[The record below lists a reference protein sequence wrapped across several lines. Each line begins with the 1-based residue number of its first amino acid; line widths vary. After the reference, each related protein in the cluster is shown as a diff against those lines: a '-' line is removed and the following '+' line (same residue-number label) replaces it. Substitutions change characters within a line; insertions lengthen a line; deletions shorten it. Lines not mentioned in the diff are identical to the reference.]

1 MKGFHIIDVYGK
13 KTNQVRRDKAVPM
26 TIRRDGYEVTLPAI
40 CFNKNSGRM
49 KVGVL
54 KDVVGKFTNERVARL
69 MEKYGA
75 TVKILKEEKG
85 A

>member
-1 MKGFHIIDVYGK
+1 MKGYHIENVYGK
-13 KTNQVRRDKAVPM
+13 MTHQVRRDKAVPT

-54 KDVVGKFTNERVARL
+54 KDVVGKFTNERVALL